1 MSTAPNT
8 MTLNPP
14 PDSPIPDVAAAPA
27 PMDAA
32 AATAPIA
39 PAALLQTIIEPPH
52 GWQLVNVRELWQYRE
67 LLFFLTWRD
76 VKVRYKQTALGAA
89 WAILQPVMMMVV
101 FTIFFGRL
109 AKLPAGPYLL
119 CAQIPS
125 MLVGPKDDP
134 FIDSCASPD
143 ISSPIALVQAQT
155 RTGVIVRAKRGY
167 FLKVRVNDPG
177 KLLPAPNTKDGGNA
191 LRISLVNAAGLHQ
204 SIPITAQDPGGRT
217 HGIVI
222 PYGSPHSLFIQG
234 AGFALQDSAG
244 RGLDGV
250 TPVSVTASPGGPSQA
265 YVVNVMKAVKP

>member
-1 MSTAPNT
+1 MIFAGYMRNLRPVVRAT
-8 MTLNPP
+8 MNQATL
-14 PDSPIPDVAAAPA
+14 SAIF
-27 PMDAA
+27 
-32 AATAPIA
+32 
-39 PAALLQTIIEPPH
+39 
-52 GWQLVNVRELWQYRE
+52 
-67 LLFFLTWRD
+67 LLFLGDLAAQPTNSASIAG
-76 VKVRYKQTALGAA
+76 KVLEDNGTPVRAIVTASSGTFVQRAFA
-89 WAILQPVMMMVV
+89 VADGS
-101 FTIFFGRL
+101 FEL

-143 ISSPIALVQAQT
+143 ISSPIALAAAQT

-167 FLKVRVNDPG
+167 LLKVRVNDPG

-191 LRISLVNAAGLHQ
+191 LRISLVNSAGLHQ
-204 SIPITAQDPGGRT
+204 SIPITSQDPGGRT